1 MPELHVQRGGSD
13 GESTIGEPGLRPQSP
28 AVGAHDP
35 RSSRSAAPS
44 RSHKSNGGFQA
55 QWWNPKLSYEAEL
68 DPGFADTI
76 SALPGAENLLACIQ
90 CGTCSGTCPMSPHM
104 DFSPRRIIAMTREG
118 FKREVLSSFMIWLCS
133 SCYSCTVECPKGIKI
148 TDVMYALKREAI
160 RERIYPKRFP
170 IPVLART
177 FFNSVHR
184 YGRSAEGQV
193 IVELYLRTNPLQLVR
208 MMSLGMRLWL
218 RGRMSIASDAI
229 RGRRDLQKLL
239 HDGVPTVADKGA
251 GS

>member
-1 MPELHVQRGGSD
+1 
-13 GESTIGEPGLRPQSP
+13 
-28 AVGAHDP
+28 
-35 RSSRSAAPS
+35 
-44 RSHKSNGGFQA
+44 
-55 QWWNPKLSYEAEL
+55 
-68 DPGFADTI
+68 
-76 SALPGAENLLACIQ
+76 
-90 CGTCSGTCPMSPHM
+90 M
-104 DFSPRRIIAMTREG
+104 DFSPRRVIAMTREG
-118 FKREVLSSFMIWLCS
+118 FKHEVLSSFMIWLCS

-177 FFNSVHR
+177 FFKSVQR

-208 MMSLGMRLWL
+208 MMTLGMRLWL

-229 RGRRDLQKLL
+229 RGRRELQKLL
-239 HDGVPTVADKGA
+239 QDGVPTVADKGA